1 MRAICPTCGKVFDKP
16 APASRYCSK
25 RCREHAKYL
34 RERVRQTM
42 PDIPKEAFNLFDAFS
57 RLRYVESDF
66 ARLGAVGDARTR
78 AIALRV
84 TEAIADILDEEGML

>member
-1 MRAICPTCGKVFDKP
+1 MNAICPTCGKVFRKP
-16 APASRYCSK
+16 SPASRYCSPY
-25 RCREHAKYL
+25 CRARAAYM
-34 RERVRQTM
+34 RTQARSAM

-66 ARLGAVGDARTR
+66 ARLGAAGDARTR

-84 TEAIADILDEEGML
+84 CDAIASILDEEGML